1 MAERD
6 EIAAFMR
13 EEPDNVLIL
22 LMFRVG
28 NDRIVDLKHDSG
40 LIERSSA
47 STNALIDKFTGDRRG
62 ATRECA
68 DNLPEGVGGRIN
80 SC

>member
-13 EEPDNVLIL
+13 DEPDNVLIL

-40 LIERSSA
+40 VIERSSA

-62 ATRECA
+62 ATRKCA
-68 DNLPEGVGGRIN
+68 HSLTEGVGGPN